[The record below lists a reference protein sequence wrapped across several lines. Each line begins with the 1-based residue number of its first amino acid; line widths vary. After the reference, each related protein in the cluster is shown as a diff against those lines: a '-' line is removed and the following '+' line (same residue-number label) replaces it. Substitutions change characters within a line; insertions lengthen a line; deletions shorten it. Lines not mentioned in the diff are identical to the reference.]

1 MKRLSALLL
10 TLSCLGCGYGSP
22 KVAPAATGVVP
33 IIMQLAPNT
42 AKSGD
47 SGFLLTVNGS
57 SFAQNAMV
65 NFNGVAQNTGHMAAN
80 QLTAMIPA
88 SAIATPGTVPV
99 TVTNPA
105 TLGMGGIYGGSGG
118 TAAATSAPLN
128 FTIN

>member
-1 MKRLSALLL
+1 M
-10 TLSCLGCGYGSP
+10 
-22 KVAPAATGVVP
+22 
-33 IIMQLAPNT
+33 
-42 AKSGD
+42 
-47 SGFLLTVNGS
+47 TVNGS

-88 SAIATPGTVPV
+88 SAIATPGTVAV

-105 TLGMGGIYGGSGG
+105 TPGMGGIYGGSGS
-118 TAAATSAPLN
+118 TAAVTSAPMN